1 MSLGTAFSAVNP
13 PCGQWYVVDL
23 LISLNLK
30 QKIPVKTPLFIAKRL
45 IFNKE
50 NKSSFLGPIVRISVT
65 GIALSLA
72 VMIISVATVTGFKNE
87 IRRKIIGFGSHI
99 QIINYDANNSFE
111 TEPISKT
118 QAFLPLLQTV
128 DGIRHIQVF
137 ATKPGIIK
145 TKADIQGAIVKGVG
159 ADFDWGFFE
168 ENLVEGSIFKVKE
181 GIKTDN
187 VLISK
192 YLADLLR
199 LKTGDRFAM
208 YFISEQARGR
218 SFEVAGIYRTSLVEF
233 DKQFILADIGHV
245 QDLNDWN
252 SDQVSGFEILI
263 SDYAR
268 LGEISDKVFNIA
280 GVIFSTDGSKLRVIN
295 IRDRYPQIF
304 DWLGLIDKNVWV
316 LLGLMLIVSAFN
328 MISGLLIIIL
338 DRTTMIGILKALGM
352 NNRGIRSIFLYQS
365 VYLMAKGLFW
375 GNLAGIGICLIQ
387 YYFKLMRLN
396 PESYYLAYVPVNF
409 NIMYLVLLNV
419 GTLLI
424 TLLVLTLPS
433 LIVARINPART
444 IRFD

>member
-1 MSLGTAFSAVNP
+1 
-13 PCGQWYVVDL
+13 
-23 LISLNLK
+23 
-30 QKIPVKTPLFIAKRL
+30 
-45 IFNKE
+45 
-50 NKSSFLGPIVRISVT
+50 
-65 GIALSLA
+65 
-72 VMIISVATVTGFKNE
+72 
-87 IRRKIIGFGSHI
+87 
-99 QIINYDANNSFE
+99 
-111 TEPISKT
+111 
-118 QAFLPLLQTV
+118 
-128 DGIRHIQVF
+128 
-137 ATKPGIIK
+137 
-145 TKADIQGAIVKGVG
+145 VG

-168 ENLVEGSIFKVKE
+168 ENLVEGSIFRVKE
-181 GIKTDN
+181 GMKTDKA
-187 VLISK
+187 LISK

-199 LKTGDRFAM
+199 LETGDRFAM

-245 QDLNDWN
+245 QDLNNWS

-263 SDYAR
+263 KDYAMIDA
-268 LGEISDKVFNIA
+268 LSDQVFNIA
-280 GVIFSTDGSKLRVIN
+280 GVVFNEDGSKLRVIN
-295 IRDRYPQIF
+295 IRERYPQIF

-375 GNLAGIGICLIQ
+375 GNLVGIGICLIQ
-387 YYFKLMRLN
+387 YYFKLMKLN

-409 NIMYLVLLNV
+409 NLMYFLLLNA
-419 GTLLI
+419 GTLVI
-424 TLLVLTLPS
+424 TLLVLTFPS
-433 LIVARINPART
+433 LVIARINPART